1 MAVLSV
7 QGNQA
12 SRPSRYTQY
21 DRRPAGHPGPQ
32 GRITTSYIKS
42 QGNIK
47 AYNTLEVEKKLK
59 PCLYPRVD

>member
-7 QGNQA
+7 QRNQA
-12 SRPSRYTQY
+12 SRPSWYAQY

-42 QGNIK
+42 HGNIK
-47 AYNTLEVEKKLK
+47 AYNTLEVKNELK
-59 PCLYPRVD
+59 RCLYPRVD